1 MFLLTI
7 HVYYLKKEDN
17 GGGEGERRNPQKSV
31 TDFFK
36 SAVLEFC

>member
-17 GGGEGERRNPQKSV
+17 GGGRGRGEILKNQSLISLKV
-31 TDFFK
+31 Q
-36 SAVLEFC
+36 C